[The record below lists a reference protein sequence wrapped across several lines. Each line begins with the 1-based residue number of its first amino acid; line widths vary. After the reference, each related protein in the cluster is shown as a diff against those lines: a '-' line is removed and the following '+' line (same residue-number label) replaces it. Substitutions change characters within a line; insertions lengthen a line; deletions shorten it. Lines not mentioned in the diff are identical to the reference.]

1 VMCFLFSLLYDV
13 IFCDGS
19 YFFVLFYTN
28 NLTCFRHRSM
38 CLFYNIRSLSQLVVS
53 PVLYL
58 DAVKRKGL
66 PQQAEVAQGVPG
78 RLRPGFS

>member
-1 VMCFLFSLLYDV
+1 MCFLFSLLYDV

-19 YFFVLFYTN
+19 CFFVLFYIN
-28 NLTCFRHRSM
+28 NSTYFRYGSVCH
-38 CLFYNIRSLSQLVVS
+38 FYNIRSLSQLTVS

-66 PQQAEVAQGVPG
+66 TQQAEVAQGFPD